1 MLFNDK
7 VTKTIVLTAA
17 LAHFGN
23 DLPANVWVNKVALR
37 DTDDNF
43 YECTPLGSAKRYAS
57 EFARIEQ
64 NYPNAVDQRT
74 IYERIKDNQFICLQG
89 SPAFGIGNPFQL
101 TSLSNCVVIAPPV
114 DSISGI
120 FDTGKEAAL
129 LYARRCGV
137 GIDVSTLRPRGM
149 AVSNAAKSTSGAASF
164 CDFYSSVTRM
174 IATEGRRGALMLTI
188 SCKHPDVFEFI
199 NMKRDLTKVTGA
211 NVSVRLTDDFYAAVE
226 ADGDFTLQW
235 PCDVP
240 LSEAKFTKVVRARD
254 LEDAIADAAVTVAEP
269 GALLWDN
276 ICSELPAECYDQ
288 FKTSSTNPCS
298 EIPLSP
304 YDSCRLISINLVN
317 YVKYPFTPLA
327 TFDIEMF
334 IKDVTLGL
342 RLLDDLIDL
351 ELEKLQQTFDR
362 EDDPSARALWQKMID
377 SARNGRRTGLG
388 THGLADCLARMCI
401 KYDSEAALL
410 WCDTLFE
417 TFKIAAYTTSVSLAE
432 ERGAFPVW
440 DWEKEKDNKFL
451 NRLPVELLEKM
462 KIYGRRNISLLTM
475 APTGTTS
482 LLSCLNDR
490 TKRYGTSSGIEPVF
504 TNGYVRRVKI
514 NDKESEKTPDFIDDL
529 GDAWLEYEVNHPN
542 VDAFKEMNP
551 GSVLPEY
558 FVTAPE
564 IDWRNRVRLQGVI
577 QRHIDHAISSTV
589 NLPKGTSKET
599 VKEIYRE
606 AHRSGLKGITVYVD
620 GSRSGVLVSKDEKSN
635 APTVPPEGRNTP
647 KRPTTLTGVMQHYS
661 DGYAVV
667 VGVLENGSPYEVF
680 YLNASQILVN
690 YSGPVLIDKF
700 KHDDGFTRYTV
711 YTQDETNVAQVKSD
725 DKEPSAASRPTSALL
740 RHGVPVNFIVEQLY
754 KAGRLATDRMAR
766 ALKEFISEG
775 TKVSSD
781 KTCPECGGD
790 DLRYEQGCVTCHGC
804 GWSKC
809 M

>member
-1 MLFNDK
+1 MSDT
-7 VTKTIVLTAA
+7 VTKEFVQRTAKG
-17 LAHFGN
+17 HFGN
-23 DLPANVWVNKVALR
+23 ELPANVWVNKVALR

-43 YECTPLGSAKRYAS
+43 YECSPLASAKRYAQ

-64 NYPNAVDQRT
+64 KYPNPVSEHD
-74 IYERIKDNQFICLQG
+74 IYNRIKDNQYICLQG

-101 TSLSNCVVIAPPV
+101 TSLSNCVVIAPPA

-129 LYARRCGV
+129 LYSRRCGV

-164 CDFYSSVTRM
+164 CDFYSGVTRM
-174 IATEGRRGALMLTI
+174 IATEGRRGALMLSI
-188 SCKHPDVFEFI
+188 SCKHPDVFEFVD
-199 NMKRDLTKVTGA
+199 MKRDLTKVTGA
-211 NVSVRLTDDFYAAVE
+211 NVSVRLTKDFYDAV
-226 ADGDFTLQW
+226 AVDGDFTLQW

-240 LSEAKFTKVVRARD
+240 LSEAKITKVIRARD
-254 LEDAIADAAVTVAEP
+254 LEDAIAAAAVEVAEP
-269 GALLWDN
+269 GVLLWDN
-276 ICSELPAECYDQ
+276 ICEELPAECYAE

-304 YDSCRLISINLVN
+304 YGSCRLISINLVN
-317 YVKYPFTPLA
+317 YVQGPFTSSA
-327 TFDIEMF
+327 KFDMPQF
-334 IKDVTLGL
+334 LRDVSLGM
-342 RLLDDLIDL
+342 RLLDDLVDL
-351 ELEKLQQTFDR
+351 EIEKLQQTFDH

-377 SARNGRRTGLG
+377 SATNGRRTGLG
-388 THGLADCLARMCI
+388 THGLADCLARLRI
-401 KYDSEAALL
+401 KYDSQEALD
-410 WCDTLFE
+410 WCDYMFE
-417 TFKIAAYTTSVSLAE
+417 EFKIAAYGESIRLASQ
-432 ERGAFPVW
+432 RGPFPVW
-440 DWEKEKDNKFL
+440 NWELEKDNAFL
-451 NRLPVELLEKM
+451 NRLPRHMLDRM
-462 KIYGRRNISLLTM
+462 KQVGRRNISLLTM

-482 LLSCLNDR
+482 LLSRLNGP
-490 TKRYGTSSGIEPVF
+490 TVRYGTSSGIEPVF
-504 TNGYVRRVKI
+504 TNGYIRRVKI
-514 NDKESEKTPDFIDDL
+514 NDKETDKTPDFIDDL

-542 VDAFKEMNP
+542 VDTFKEMNP
-551 GSVLPEY
+551 DSDLPEY

-577 QRHIDHAISSTV
+577 QKHIDHAISSTV
-589 NLPKGTSKET
+589 NLPKGTSKEI

-620 GSRSGVLVSKDEKSN
+620 GSRSGVLVNKEEKSEN
-635 APTVPPEGRNTP
+635 ASTMPSEGRNTP

-667 VGVLENGSPYEVF
+667 VGLLEGAPYEVF
-680 YLNASQILVN
+680 YLNSSQVLEN
-690 YSGPVLIDKF
+690 HSGEVLIAKMKQDEY
-700 KHDDGFTRYTV
+700 TTYTV
-711 YTQDETNVAQVKSD
+711 YREDGTPAALVKSD

-740 RHGVPVNFIVEQLY
+740 RHGVPVQFVVEQLY

-775 TKVSSD
+775 TKVTSD
-781 KTCPECGGD
+781 KTCTSCGSD
-790 DLRYEQGCVTCHGC
+790 DLRYEQGCVTCYSC